1 VGKPVRRTND
11 PSILADPR
19 ARYMLLVE
27 GALAEI
33 VPRLEQL
40 DPPVTYHTF
49 FGDFSGG
56 PGMTIWWGFARRA
69 DRERAQS
76 SGLID
81 EIRQVTATA
90 LVAKGYPEAAVASEL
105 FIGFTSD
112 EEIEAGGGEFTFF
125 R

>member
-1 VGKPVRRTND
+1 
-11 PSILADPR
+11 
-19 ARYMLLVE
+19 MLLVE
-27 GALAEI
+27 DAIAGV
-33 VPRLEQL
+33 VPSLERL

-56 PGMTIWWGFARRA
+56 PCMTIWWGFARLR

-76 SGLID
+76 NGVVD
-81 EIRQVTATA
+81 EIRHATTFA
-90 LVAKGYPEAAVASEL
+90 LVAKGYPQAATESEL

-112 EEIEAGGGEFTFF
+112 EEIEAGGGEFAFF